1 MQVLEVT
8 AKKHQKQQLDE
19 VVPFLAYAAGTLVL
33 NFLGGLAIDQVA
45 KGIKNWQDD
54 LAIKNYKSTGN
65 HIPDKTIINDGKLR
79 YVYDEKSGKWGVQE
93 KSGRK
98 WKYKMQ
104 VAKAGAQP
112 TYITKNVTADMM
124 KKAIKNKKLS
134 FSNKAAVVRTMQ
146 AQFTAN
152 NPKAAAAFQNSGNYL
167 QDIIDKEEG
176 NLSKSGK
183 ARMKT
188 GKQRWGAF
196 GRIANGIMS
205 RRAFQAISFLVPMAL
220 VINGVRL
227 KMWYEYKLNYDKA
240 DDLSMDANNEG
251 RAGWPTVRDDGS
263 VTPYNNQDY
272 DKDIIALRTYLTN
285 GCMAWIVAGGVNA
298 FVGGIMWMLQFRKH
312 KIIDKLEK
320 GQYSKGITNFF
331 KRVASG
337 FGGLIGKGI
346 KIAGIGIG
354 AGLVYGAF
362 DRKFAEKVAGHM
374 SEWILTVD
382 PNRTHTGE
390 ALATYII
397 DAIFD
402 EGSGEAMYRQIGLG
416 TTADNT
422 LDRAKDDLDMSPD
435 DNDTSL
441 SMDPGASGSSI
452 DQVTKGD
459 DFWSK

>member
-1 MQVLEVT
+1 MQILEVT

-19 VVPFLAYAAGTLVL
+19 VVPFLAYAAGALVL
-33 NFLGGLAIDQVA
+33 NYLGGRAIDEVA
-45 KGIKNWQDD
+45 KGIKSWQDN
-54 LAIKNYKSTGN
+54 LAIKNYKPTGN
-65 HIPDKTIINDGKLR
+65 HIPDKTVINDGKLR
-79 YVYDEKSGKWGVQE
+79 YIYDEKSGKWGVQE
-93 KSGRK
+93 KKKGK
-98 WKYKMQ
+98 WLYKMKQ
-104 VAKAGAQP
+104 AKAGAKP
-112 TYITKNVTADMM
+112 TYITKDVTEDMM

-134 FSNKAAVVRTMQ
+134 FLNKAAVVRTMQ
-146 AQFTAN
+146 AQYTVS

-167 QDIIDKEEG
+167 QDIVDKEEG

-196 GRIANGIMS
+196 GRIANSIMS
-205 RRAFQAISFLVPMAL
+205 RKAFQAISFLMPMAL

-227 KMWYEYKLNYDKA
+227 KLWYEYKLNYDKA
-240 DDLSMDANNEG
+240 DDLSMDADNEG

-263 VTPYNNQDY
+263 VTPYNKADY
-272 DKDIIALRTYLTN
+272 DKDIIDLRTYLTN

-320 GQYSKGITNFF
+320 GQYSKGILNFF

-346 KIAGIGIG
+346 KIAGIGIS

-362 DRKFAEKVAGHM
+362 DRNFAEKVAGHVA
-374 SEWILTVD
+374 SWILAVD
-382 PNRTHTGE
+382 PNRKYSGE
-390 ALATYII
+390 AFATYII

-402 EGSGEAMYRQIGLG
+402 EGSGEALYRQIGLG
-416 TTADNT
+416 TTADNE
-422 LDRAKDDLDMSPD
+422 LDKAKDDLDMSPD
-435 DNDTSL
+435 DTNL
-441 SMDPGASGSSI
+441 SMDPAAPGNPI
-452 DQVTKGD
+452 DKITKGD

>member
-1 MQVLEVT
+1 
-8 AKKHQKQQLDE
+8 
-19 VVPFLAYAAGTLVL
+19 
-33 NFLGGLAIDQVA
+33 
-45 KGIKNWQDD
+45 
-54 LAIKNYKSTGN
+54 
-65 HIPDKTIINDGKLR
+65 
-79 YVYDEKSGKWGVQE
+79 
-93 KSGRK
+93 
-98 WKYKMQ
+98 
-104 VAKAGAQP
+104 
-112 TYITKNVTADMM
+112 
-124 KKAIKNKKLS
+124 
-134 FSNKAAVVRTMQ
+134 
-146 AQFTAN
+146 
-152 NPKAAAAFQNSGNYL
+152 
-167 QDIIDKEEG
+167 
-176 NLSKSGK
+176 
-183 ARMKT
+183 MKT
-188 GKQRWGAF
+188 GRQRFGAI
-196 GRIANGIMS
+196 GQIAKGIMS

-240 DDLSMDANNEG
+240 DDLSMDADNEG
-251 RAGWPTVRDDGS
+251 KAGWPTVRDDGS
-263 VTPYNNQDY
+263 VTPYNKADY

-346 KIAGIGIG
+346 KVAGIGIG

-382 PNRTHTGE
+382 PNRKYTGE

-402 EGSGEAMYRQIGLG
+402 EGSGEALYRQIGLG
-416 TTADNT
+416 TTADNE
-422 LDRAKDDLDMSPD
+422 LDKAKDDLDMSPD
-435 DNDTSL
+435 NTNL
-441 SMDPGASGSSI
+441 SMDPDAPGNPI
-452 DQVTKGD
+452 DKITKDD